1 MEPRIVTRDAFT
13 VMGPMERFTD
23 KNEDVGSLWGR
34 FMSHRDSIQ
43 PYSTDEFCYG
53 VSFQNVQEDTWDY
66 VAGMAVSGVS
76 PDSTPD
82 GVVVRQVPAACYAV
96 VECTLET
103 MDETFKF
110 IYEDWLPSSAYEHD
124 KSGPV
129 LDCYPP
135 GTDSG
140 DSPVVL
146 YVPIVRADGG
156 EE

>member
-1 MEPRIVTRDAFT
+1 MEPKIVNREAFT
-13 VMGPMERFTD
+13 VMGLTERFTD
-23 KNEDVGSLWGR
+23 ENEDVGGLWGK
-34 FMSHRDSIQ
+34 FGSHRDSIR
-43 PYSTDEFCYG
+43 PFATDEAYCG
-53 VSFQNVQEDTWDY
+53 VAFQTDQEGTWDY
-66 VAGMAVSGVS
+66 LAGMVVADVS
-76 PDSTPD
+76 PDSIPD
-82 GVVVRQVPAACYAV
+82 GVVVRKVSAACYAV

-110 IYEDWLPSSAYEHD
+110 IYEDWLPSSAYERD
-124 KSGPV
+124 KSGSV

-146 YVPIVRADGG
+146 YVPIVRADEG